1 MRTLVWSVLDPGTR
15 ATRGAA
21 AALGALLAGGCASGA
36 FESDQPHQQLY
47 VLAGVPARAAETIL
61 PIDLSVAQ
69 PQVRP
74 GLDTDR
80 IAVLYPDRRLDY
92 FAASRWGGPADAVV
106 QSLLIESLRNGAG
119 LRSVQ
124 GDVSTFAPEYV
135 LQTEVTDF
143 QAEYLGEGTTPQVHV
158 QFIVTVGRFAD
169 RRPLASFVA
178 DARAPAESNNLRAV
192 VAAFE
197 KASQQAATL
206 VVDQTRA
213 ALGQAHAADAAGDAA
228 R

>member
-1 MRTLVWSVLDPGTR
+1 MRTLAGSVATPRIR
-15 ATRGAA
+15 AMRCGA
-21 AALGALLAGGCASGA
+21 AALGAVLAAGCASGA
-36 FESDQPHQQLY
+36 FESDQPYQQLY
-47 VLAGVPARAAETIL
+47 MLAGLPAYPTDTAL
-61 PIDLSVAQ
+61 PVDLSVAL

-92 FAASRWGGPADAVV
+92 FAASRWGGPTDAVV

-143 QAEYLGEGTTPQVHV
+143 QTEYAGEGAIPQVHV
-158 QFIVTVGRFAD
+158 QFIVTVGRLAD

-178 DARAPAESNNLRAV
+178 DARVPAESNNLRAV

-197 KASQQAATL
+197 KASQQAATT
-206 VVDQTRA
+206 VVDETRS
-213 ALGQAHAADAAGDAA
+213 ALGQAHAATAAADAAP
-228 R
+228 